1 MNAKKTTSFLSVLA
15 GVLASLSAA
24 ECAAASLGAPTLEI
38 SIWGI
43 KQDDP
48 FGVGELLNF
57 ATHVNGVNGVV
68 EVREQIGVNTSGNP
82 AWVIANSTED
92 GATFWVHVDTPNNY
106 QRAVNYI
113 GGRAHVDIYQS
124 YTKDSLDAAL
134 NYTYTYANLLGYVN
148 PEFGPGCRTGVSEC
162 LQASMAS
169 WVEVYD
175 STNTLVWLDTDAAL
189 IVSTFDNPAFETTL
203 IGDWPWVVDDN
214 PYPVYL
220 DVEVKLPG
228 SVTQQIDL
236 SAIELNEEFTVAYHL
251 RGWAFDESS
260 NMGPNRGTN
269 VQARDPLSG
278 DTGVGSTWD
287 LTGLTPTN
295 RPTVTAPI
303 PEPSTWMTL
312 AAGLGI
318 LAAAG
323 RCQRGRAAGQ

>member
-1 MNAKKTTSFLSVLA
+1 MRTKKIAALLSALA
-15 GVLASLSAA
+15 GTFATLTAGESAA
-24 ECAAASLGAPTLEI
+24 AKFGSPTMEI
-38 SIWGI
+38 SIWGL
-43 KQDDP
+43 KPDDP
-48 FGVGELLNF
+48 FGGGELLNF
-57 ATHVNGVNGVV
+57 ATHVNGINGVV

-92 GATFWVHVDTPNNY
+92 GSSFWVHVDTPNNY
-106 QRAVNYI
+106 QSAVNYV

-124 YTKDSLDAAL
+124 FTKDSIDAAL

-148 PEFGPGCRTGVSEC
+148 PEFGPGCRTGRSDC
-162 LQASMAS
+162 LQASMLS

-175 STNTLVWLDTDAAL
+175 SSNTLVWFDTDASL
-189 IVSTFDNPAFETTL
+189 IVSKFANDSFETTL
-203 IGDWPWVVDDN
+203 IGDWPWVVNNN

-228 SVTQQIDL
+228 PVTQQIDL

-251 RGWAFDESS
+251 RGWAVDESS
-260 NMGPNRGTN
+260 HVGPNRGTN

-278 DTGVGSTWD
+278 DTGVGATWD

-318 LAAAG
+318 LAAAAAS
-323 RCQRGRAAGQ
+323 RRRRQRL